1 MRRVFHHT
9 ETRASCCTIYTS
21 ELKVLQEIRTPAREP
36 SFLPFAVDTPLHRPS
51 LEHVSRF
58 ADIVHLFSAGIGI
71 LQLLSQ
77 IRFVS
82 QQGFGRVA
90 PFLCEVKGKSRLW
103 VVYESSFSSRI
114 SPSYMAMLVNA
125 EQRKWR
131 QIRISA
137 VPFQYLYS
145 TAPFRSRT
153 HRPNKSFPLAQQ
165 ARTQC
170 HSCRWLCSSRSSL
183 RRKSSRGPVRE
194 VSRSQPLQICPRLN
208 KFTMVCRCVD
218 SFYHDLRHHMVK
230 MLWTHEEQPSESA
243 KHFDHVIMT

>member
-58 ADIVHLFSAGIGI
+58 ADIVHLFSAWIGI

-103 VVYESSFSSRI
+103 VISTLFHLEFHRVTWPWWWTLTNGSDVKYIFPRCRFSTFTVR
-114 SPSYMAMLVNA
+114 LL
-125 EQRKWR
+125 
-131 QIRISA
+131 SA
-137 VPFQYLYS
+137 PGPIGQTS
-145 TAPFRSRT
+145 PFRW
-153 HRPNKSFPLAQQ
+153 PNKLIPNATVVDDFARVGRLCAVNPAVAQWGRFPAVNHCKY
-165 ARTQC
+165 AR
-170 HSCRWLCSSRSSL
+170 
-183 RRKSSRGPVRE
+183 
-194 VSRSQPLQICPRLN
+194 
-208 KFTMVCRCVD
+208 D
-218 SFYHDLRHHMVK
+218 
-230 MLWTHEEQPSESA
+230 
-243 KHFDHVIMT
+243 